1 MLMNRPEISHT
12 MERSVAIAL
21 MDRYVHDPGLIK
33 HCLATGAVM
42 KALAVRLGGDTG
54 SWETIGIL
62 HDIDFELIRG
72 DMQTHG
78 VKGAEIL
85 TEAGVDPQL
94 VRIIR
99 QHNHHLF
106 SGTYEQPVEIA
117 LQAADSASGL
127 VIACALVKGCRLSDV
142 TVKTVTK
149 KAKEKTFAAGCDRSR
164 IALIEPLLTVPE
176 FYTVVIAGLLEIRE
190 ELGLT

>member
-72 DMQTHG
+72 
-78 VKGAEIL
+78 ICRP
-85 TEAGVDPQL
+85 TE
-94 VRIIR
+94 
-99 QHNHHLF
+99 
-106 SGTYEQPVEIA
+106 
-117 LQAADSASGL
+117 
-127 VIACALVKGCRLSDV
+127 
-142 TVKTVTK
+142 
-149 KAKEKTFAAGCDRSR
+149 
-164 IALIEPLLTVPE
+164 
-176 FYTVVIAGLLEIRE
+176 
-190 ELGLT
+190 